1 VDSKYN
7 LPVKMD
13 ITNPDIVRRNIN
25 YYLSLPTQ
33 ERIELFNK
41 INNPNDIAAINKEW
55 SKMVVEYYQSEI
67 DLFIGLIDFDH
78 VLINKFM

>member
-1 VDSKYN
+1 RVDLSSTTADYGCWRMTPETKNYVDSKYN

-13 ITNPDIVRRNIN
+13 ITNPDIVRSNIN

-41 INNPNDIAAINKEW
+41 INNPNVIETINKEW
-55 SKMVVEYYQSEI
+55 SKM
-67 DLFIGLIDFDH
+67 L
-78 VLINKFM
+78 

>member
-1 VDSKYN
+1 TTADYGCWRKTPETKNYVDSKYN

-13 ITNPDIVRRNIN
+13 ITNPDIVRSNIN

-41 INNPNDIAAINKEW
+41 INNPNVIVAINKEW
-55 SKMVVEYYQSEI
+55 SKMVIEY
-67 DLFIGLIDFDH
+67 
-78 VLINKFM
+78 